1 LSLSSSVEDF
11 PLFEKREDKERFLLA
26 LGLLA
31 SRSVT
36 LAKAAELV
44 GMSRS
49 EFSAV
54 LRSVG
59 FRYSYLDEDEALEEI
74 DAAGEVMGKQSS

>member
-1 LSLSSSVEDF
+1 
-11 PLFEKREDKERFLLA
+11 LFEKREDKERFLLA

-49 EFSAV
+49 DFSAV
-54 LRSVG
+54 LRSIG
-59 FRYSYLDEDEALEEI
+59 FRYSYLDEDEAREEL
-74 DAAGEVMGKQSS
+74 DAAEVVGKQSR

>member
-11 PLFEKREDKERFLLA
+11 PLFEKREDKERFLIA

-49 EFSAV
+49 EFSAL

-59 FRYSYLDEDEALEEI
+59 FRYSYLDEDEALEEVG
-74 DAAGEVMGKQSS
+74 AAGEVAGKQPS

>member
-1 LSLSSSVEDF
+1 MSSSVEDF
-11 PLFEKREDKERFLLA
+11 PLFEKREDKERFLIA

-74 DAAGEVMGKQSS
+74 DAAGEVVGKQSS

>member
-1 LSLSSSVEDF
+1 MSLSSSVEDF
-11 PLFEKREDKERFLLA
+11 PLFEKREDKERFLIA

-31 SRSVT
+31 SRSVS

-49 EFSAV
+49 EFSAL
-54 LRSVG
+54 LRGVG
-59 FRYSYLDEDEALEEI
+59 FRYSYLDEDEALKEI
-74 DAAGEVMGKQSS
+74 GAVGAAAGKQPG

>member
-1 LSLSSSVEDF
+1 MEDF
-11 PLFEKREDKERFLLA
+11 PLFEKREDKERFLIA

-74 DAAGEVMGKQSS
+74 DAAGEVVGKQSS

>member
-1 LSLSSSVEDF
+1 MEDF

>member
-1 LSLSSSVEDF
+1 VENF
-11 PLFEKREDKERFLLA
+11 PLFEKREDKERFLIA

-44 GMSRS
+44 GMFRY
-49 EFSAV
+49 EFSAL
-54 LRSVG
+54 LRSIG
-59 FRYSYLDEDEALEEI
+59 FRYSYLDEDEALEEVG
-74 DAAGEVMGKQSS
+74 AAGEVAGKQPS

>member
-1 LSLSSSVEDF
+1 MSSSVEDF

>member
-1 LSLSSSVEDF
+1 MSSSVEDF
-11 PLFEKREDKERFLLA
+11 PLFEKREDKERFLIA

-49 EFSAV
+49 EFSAL

-74 DAAGEVMGKQSS
+74 GAAGEVAGKQPG